1 MIRAILIGLLAGWLT
16 GKLMRGDGYGFLADV
31 ILGLVGVALGAIVFG
46 ALGMHAYNAVGTLM
60 VSTAGAIALVAFTRI
75 MRGEI

>member
-31 ILGLVGVALGAIVFG
+31 ILGLLGGALGAIVFG
-46 ALGMHAYNAVGTLM
+46 AFGMHAYNAIGTLV
-60 VSTAGAIALVAFTRI
+60 VSTAGAISLVAFTRI

>member
-16 GKLMRGDGYGFLADV
+16 GKLMRGDGYGFFADV
-31 ILGLVGVALGAIVFG
+31 ILGLLGGALGAIVFG
-46 ALGMHAYNAVGTLM
+46 AFGMHAYNAIGTLV
-60 VSTAGAIALVAFTRI
+60 VSTAGAVALVAVTRI

>member
-1 MIRAILIGLLAGWLT
+1 MIRAILIGLLAGWMT

-31 ILGLVGVALGAIVFG
+31 ILGLLGGALGAIVFG
-46 ALGMHAYNAVGTLM
+46 AFGMHAYNALGTLL
-60 VSTAGAIALVAFTRI
+60 VSTAGAVALVAFTRV

>member
-1 MIRAILIGLLAGWLT
+1 MIRAIFIGLLAGWLT

-31 ILGLVGVALGAIVFG
+31 ILGLLGGAVGALVFG
-46 ALGMHAYNAVGTLM
+46 AFGMHAYNAIGTLV
-60 VSTAGAIALVAFTRI
+60 VSTAGAIALVAFTRV